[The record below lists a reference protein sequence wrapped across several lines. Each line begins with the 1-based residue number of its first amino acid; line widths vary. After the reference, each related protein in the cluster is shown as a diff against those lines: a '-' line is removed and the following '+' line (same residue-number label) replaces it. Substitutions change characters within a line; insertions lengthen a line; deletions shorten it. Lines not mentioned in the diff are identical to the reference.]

1 MFIWRNGPAREGEKD
16 KEKLKMVG
24 KNPLAVWKVAVGN
37 GANPSSAVEKKR
49 PEKPTTA
56 AGAAAAA
63 HSMNGA
69 DGGKGLTNGK
79 ISPDG
84 RMMALT
90 GDDGGLRILD
100 LAGER

>member
-1 MFIWRNGPAREGEKD
+1 MREGEKD
-16 KEKLKMVG
+16 KDKLKMVG
-24 KNPLAVWKVAVGN
+24 KNPLAVWKVVVGT
-37 GANPSSAVEKKR
+37 GANPASMSEKKR
-49 PEKPTTA
+49 SEKPTTA

-63 HSMNGA
+63 HSLNGA
-69 DGGKGLTNGK
+69 NEGKGLTNGN

-84 RMMALT
+84 RLMALT